1 MNFILMKVSLK
12 MHGEAS
18 KMAQHV
24 KALAATPGSQRFIP
38 GPTCWEEWKEDHQ
51 FPQVVPERNMPATT
65 RLCDVTNT

>member
-24 KALAATPGSQRFIP
+24 KALAATPGNQRFVP
-38 GPTCWEEWKEDHQ
+38 GPT
-51 FPQVVPERNMPATT
+51 
-65 RLCDVTNT
+65 